1 MTIEWAVLLSTISVV
16 AALVFNSIN
25 AAKQR
30 KLEIQR
36 DSREIAVII
45 TKLDNIT
52 AAIAEMRAS
61 LTNHDDDIRD
71 NRERLVKVEEAA
83 KSAHHR
89 LDCLERKISVQ
100 H

>member
-1 MTIEWAVLLSTISVV
+1 MTIEWAVLLSTVSVV
-16 AALVFNSIN
+16 AALIFNTMS
-25 AAKQR
+25 ASKQR
-30 KLEIQR
+30 KQEIQR

-45 TKLDNIT
+45 TKLDNLA

-61 LTNHDDDIRD
+61 LTNHDDDIKD
-71 NRERLVKVEEAA
+71 NRELLVKVEEAA

-89 LDCLERKISVQ
+89 LDCLERKISAQ

>member
-16 AALVFNSIN
+16 AALIFNSVN

-30 KLEIQR
+30 KHEIQR
-36 DSREIAVII
+36 DSREIAIII

-52 AAIAEMRAS
+52 AAIAEVRAK
-61 LTNHDDDIRD
+61 LTSHDDEIKD
-71 NRERLVKVEEAA
+71 NHERIVIVEERA
-83 KSAHHR
+83 KSAHRR
-89 LDCLERKISVQ
+89 LDCLEQKIASQ

>member
-1 MTIEWAVLLSTISVV
+1 MTIEWAVLLSTTSVV
-16 AALVFNSIN
+16 AALVFNTMS
-25 AAKQR
+25 ATKARKQ
-30 KLEIQR
+30 EIQR

-52 AAIAEMRAS
+52 AAITEMRAGF
-61 LTNHDDDIRD
+61 TNHDDDIKD